1 MTHSEPAI
9 AAEDDI
15 GLLCLVVS
23 SGVTEFVLQ
32 RLAASGFA
40 DTKFSHGFI
49 VQGLLAGDTTVTELA
64 ERLGVSVQAVSKTVQ
79 EVESLGYLEKR
90 PDPNDRRSSNLL
102 LTERAHANIAAAR
115 AARFE
120 IQTELSQRLGDGGDR
135 FLAQLRS
142 LADRFGGLSAL
153 AERRLRPPV

>member
-1 MTHSEPAI
+1 MTHSEPAV
-9 AAEDDI
+9 AAADDI
-15 GLLCLVVS
+15 GLLCLVIS
-23 SGVTEFVLQ
+23 NGVTEFVLQ
-32 RLAASGFA
+32 RLAKAGFE

-64 ERLGVSVQAVSKTVQ
+64 ERLSISVQAVSKTVQ
-79 EVESLGYLEKR
+79 EMESLGYVEKR
-90 PDPNDRRSSNLL
+90 PDPNDRRSSNLY
-102 LTERAHANIAAAR
+102 LTGRAHANIAAAR

-120 IQTELSQRLGDGGDR
+120 IQTQLLQRLGDGGEQ

-142 LADRFGGLSAL
+142 LADRFGGLATL